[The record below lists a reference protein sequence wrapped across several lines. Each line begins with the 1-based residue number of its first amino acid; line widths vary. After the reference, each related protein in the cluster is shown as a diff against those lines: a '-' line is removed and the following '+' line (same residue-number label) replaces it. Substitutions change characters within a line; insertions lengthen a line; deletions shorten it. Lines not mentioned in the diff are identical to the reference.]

1 MKTALLYRD
10 KFARLTS
17 TKVFMNLNSHNNFWE
32 FLTSI
37 RKKLRDK
44 YIRLKSQFRNWRYK
58 VVSGMSKD
66 LITTVKF
73 IFYILVWV
81 TFFYCLLVAIV
92 IAGYVFFPEVAPTA
106 VSSWLTQLYSIA

>member
-58 VVSGMSKD
+58 VASGMSKN
-66 LITTVKF
+66 LIITIKY
-73 IFYILVWV
+73 IFYISVWF
-81 TFFYCLLVAIV
+81 TFYYCLFVAIV
-92 IAGYVFFPEVAPTA
+92 VVAAYVFFPEIAPR
-106 VSSWLTQLYSIA
+106 LLCHHG